1 MRTCNICNKTKELH
15 EFEKMP
21 KKKFGR
27 GYRCNECNRVRA
39 RNPEWERLV
48 HRTCPVCNTE
58 FSSGKLSKKFCSE
71 ECNSKA
77 DIARIQDNP
86 RRYFQRA
93 LNPQRVKDG
102 LTWQA
107 LMELL
112 EKQGGKC
119 ALTGRTLTFDAGRGA
134 VDTNCSLDRIHAGGP
149 YTIEN
154 VQLVCAAINGFRR
167 NLPMDVFIDWCN
179 AVSTKAK
186 GGRK

>member
-1 MRTCNICNKTKELH
+1 M
-15 EFEKMP
+15 EKNP
-21 KKKFGR
+21 KKPLGR
-27 GYRCNECNRVRA
+27 GYRCHACNRA
-39 RNPEWERLV
+39 RRRDPNWLLIRERV
-48 HRTCPVCNTE
+48 CPICNTA

-77 DIARIQDNP
+77 DVARIQDNP

-93 LNPQRVKDG
+93 LNPQRVQDG

-107 LMELL
+107 LLELL
-112 EKQGGKC
+112 EKQDGKC

-186 GGRK
+186 GGRN